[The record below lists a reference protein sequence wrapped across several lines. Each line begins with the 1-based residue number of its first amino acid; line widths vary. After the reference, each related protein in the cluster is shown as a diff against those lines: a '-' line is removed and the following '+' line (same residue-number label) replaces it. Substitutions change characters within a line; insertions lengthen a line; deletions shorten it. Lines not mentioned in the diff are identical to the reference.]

1 MSIDS
6 LREEL
11 SQLERD
17 VQAAFG
23 DAGHPNNHPDMKE
36 RAKTVESEIVAAQYI
51 ATEETISGVGG
62 IFETLRE
69 INAIQN
75 EQVKTFFTDHR
86 ATLKAMMQ
94 LRSPVD
100 LAQLGFEHWNRRAGH
115 VAEGITR
122 TVDVIT
128 KERKELS
135 TSMAELWKPF
145 VELVR
150 GDWTRR

>member
-1 MSIDS
+1 M
-6 LREEL
+6 
-11 SQLERD
+11 
-17 VQAAFG
+17 
-23 DAGHPNNHPDMKE
+23 
-36 RAKTVESEIVAAQYI
+36 
-51 ATEETISGVGG
+51 SGVGG

-100 LAQLGFEHWNRRAGH
+100 LVQLGFEHWNRRAGH

-135 TSMAELWKPF
+135 TSMAEMWKPF
-145 VELVR
+145 IELVR